1 MIYLNV
7 VCIAVSSYIAGEMRD
22 PLWKAL
28 NGFAALINIVV
39 VVSHLA

>member
-7 VCIAVSSYIAGEMRD
+7 ACIAVSSYIAGEMRD
-22 PLWKAL
+22 PLWKCL
-28 NGFAALINIVV
+28 NIAAALVNVVV